1 MAVKTFTTG
10 EVLTASDTNTY
21 LANSGLDYVSGATFS
36 NATTVDITGFTTT
49 YSMYHVMLQVER
61 HTGSGTNA
69 VLATVRSSSAA
80 GTNYYGA
87 SLSANYLGTVAAVFT
102 RNNGTDFYLGDV
114 LSNIYSN
121 YVSFDCGGFGAV
133 GNNFQISGNYYN
145 YPTTASITFGYEA
158 NDVTKNYDRI
168 RFTCAVGMTGRWQ
181 VYGYREP

>member
-10 EVLTASDTNTY
+10 EVLTAADTNTY
-21 LANSGLDYVSGATFS
+21 LANSGLVYVSGASFT
-36 NATTVDITGFTTT
+36 NATSVDITGFSTT
-49 YSMYHVMLQVER
+49 YAMYRVMLKVCR
-61 HTGSGTNA
+61 HTGSGTSSI
-69 VLATVRSSSAA
+69 LATVRSSSAA
-80 GTNYYGA
+80 GNNYYGA
-87 SLSANYLGTVAAVFT
+87 SLSCNYLSVVAAAVP
-102 RNNGTDFYLGDV
+102 RNNGTDFWLGDV

-121 YVSFDCGGFGAV
+121 YVAFDTGGFGAV

-168 RFTCAVGMTGRWQ
+168 RFTNAVGMTGKWQ